1 MSIWTQMLMF
11 DCKGTGV
18 KTAVSVDKQKQE
30 AVCMDTDDIASVE
43 TGVKIIMCID
53 RDKKEPIHM
62 KTDAD
67 VTCMETGVKKTA
79 CIDRD
84 KKKHILVGKNK
95 QLLQKRGENKYL
107 LPDGREYIIPSTA
120 HSKIIQMEAECIEAK

>member
-1 MSIWTQMLMF
+1 ME
-11 DCKGTGV
+11 KGAKITMHIDIQEKGDVHMDTDADVWLQETGV
-18 KTAVSVDKQKQE
+18 KTAVSIDKQKQE

-67 VTCMETGVKKTA
+67 VTLKLEWRKLHALTETRRNPSLWGKTNNYY
-79 CIDRD
+79 RRE
-84 KKKHILVGKNK
+84 GKTNIC
-95 QLLQKRGENKYL
+95 YL
-107 LPDGREYIIPSTA
+107 MGGNI
-120 HSKIIQMEAECIEAK
+120 